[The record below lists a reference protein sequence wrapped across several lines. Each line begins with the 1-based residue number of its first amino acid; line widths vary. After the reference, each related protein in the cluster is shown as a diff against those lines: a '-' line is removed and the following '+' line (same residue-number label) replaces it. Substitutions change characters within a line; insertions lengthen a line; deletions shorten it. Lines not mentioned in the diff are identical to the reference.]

1 MLHRLTNEEL
11 DRLPLVQFEQ
21 NIQLVDTIEKLHIA
35 VSAMRQ
41 ETMLGFD
48 TETRPSF
55 KRGVSYN
62 CALLQLSTE
71 TTAWLIRTNCIGVP
85 DELVEI
91 LQDTSILKAGVAIRD
106 DIRGLQKLHNFRP
119 GNFVELQDM
128 ARQFGLEDF
137 SLKKLAAHVMG
148 VRISKR
154 QRLSNW
160 EADILTAAQQHYAAT
175 DAWVS
180 LLIYKGLQQGIVE
193 HPRLHEII
201 EQITLRQQKE
211 QQNAQN
217 QTETK

>member
-21 NIQLVDTIEKLHIA
+21 DIQLVDTIEKLHIA

-55 KRGVSYN
+55 KRGVTYN

-71 TTAWLIRTNCIGVP
+71 TTAWLIRTNFIGVP

-91 LQDTSILKAGVAIRD
+91 LQDTSILKTGVAIRD

>member
-1 MLHRLTNEEL
+1 MLHRLTHEEL

-21 NIQLVDTIEKLHIA
+21 DIQLVDTPEKLSAA
-35 VSAMRQ
+35 VEAMRH

-55 KRGVSYN
+55 KRGVTYN

-71 TTAWLIRTNCIGVP
+71 TTAWLIRLNIIGVT

-91 LQDTSILKAGVAIRD
+91 LQDASILKAGVAIRD
-106 DIRGLQKLHNFRP
+106 DIRGLQKWHNFRP
-119 GNFVELQDM
+119 GNFIELQDM
-128 ARQFGLEDF
+128 ARQLGLEDF

-160 EADILTAAQQHYAAT
+160 EADTLTEAQQHYAAT

-180 LLIYKGLQQGIVE
+180 LLIYKGLQNGIVE

-201 EQITLRQQKE
+201 EKIKLRHQNKQQD
-211 QQNAQN
+211 AQN
-217 QTETK
+217 QTEAK